1 MKAPT
6 VLLIDDDPL
15 LIALV
20 QHKLSARG
28 YIVATAND
36 GAAGLECAN
45 ALHPDLIVL
54 DMMMPV
60 LDGRSVLQR
69 LREDPSLAR
78 VPVMVLTARSR
89 EEDIV
94 DMLQL
99 GASDYLVKPFSPE
112 ELAARIGRL
121 VPSREGA
128 GQ

>member
-121 VPSREGA
+121 MPSREGA